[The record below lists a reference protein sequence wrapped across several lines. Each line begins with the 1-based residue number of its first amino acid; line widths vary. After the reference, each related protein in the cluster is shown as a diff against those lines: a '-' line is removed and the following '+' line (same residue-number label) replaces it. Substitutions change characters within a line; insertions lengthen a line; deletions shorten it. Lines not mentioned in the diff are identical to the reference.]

1 MKCWL
6 QFHVQSQSYLF
17 SLKHAFFFKNQDLY
31 KDFPEYV
38 NHLYFNR
45 VGVTTAQD
53 YDYKTVTRR
62 SMVEQQT
69 QNNTFVLPIVL
80 GWPKPE
86 GGDPSSFLM
95 LASLNDFPMER
106 MVNIGT
112 FIEIQTLKKKKKK
125 KRKPACK
132 SQICPR
138 KQCFLNFSSLFFLW
152 ILWPN
157 IKVKSES
164 WKSNKNACSYMYFNT
179 KNKIFK
185 NFLQLRNHLVC
196 KTTHCRETKNMKAI
210 REKHGQRHTF
220 IIQITQTHTQTYIHT
235 EETNIKD

>member
-1 MKCWL
+1 MLATVSCPIPII
-6 QFHVQSQSYLF
+6 FIF
-17 SLKHAFFFKNQDLY
+17 IEACFFFKNQDLY

-125 KRKPACK
+125 KENLHVSPK
-132 SQICPR
+132 SVQENNVFWI
-138 KQCFLNFSSLFFLW
+138 FHLFFFFFGFCDQTLRSN
-152 ILWPN
+152 L
-157 IKVKSES
+157 KVENQTKMHAHICISIQKTKYLKTFCNCETIWCARLHTVERLKIWKQSE
-164 WKSNKNACSYMYFNT
+164 
-179 KNKIFK
+179 
-185 NFLQLRNHLVC
+185 RN
-196 KTTHCRETKNMKAI
+196 M
-210 REKHGQRHTF
+210 G
-220 IIQITQTHTQTYIHT
+220 
-235 EETNIKD
+235 KDTPL